1 MRASRSLSLLLLSL
15 LPALAAAQANE
26 TDRSWN
32 QPVEPFRIAG
42 NLYYVGASDITSFL
56 ITTPQGHILIDGGFV
71 ETVPLIR
78 ASVKKLGFRLEDVK
92 FLLNNHAHYDHAAG
106 LAELKKL
113 TGAKLV
119 VAEGDAPVL
128 AAGGHGDF
136 AFGDRFLFPPVQ
148 ADRTIK
154 DGDTVSLGG
163 TTLTA
168 RVTPGHTRGCTT
180 WTMKVK
186 DGERTLDA
194 VFAGSV
200 SVNPGVTLAVNP
212 RYPKIAEDYAHTFE
226 VLKGLPCDLFLSS
239 HGSFFDLLK
248 KAERLRSGETP
259 NPFIDPKGYRSYLA
273 RMEERFRTQL
283 AEERKAVPA
292 EGEILR
298 VGGAVSRPEL
308 ISSVPVAYP
317 EAARRARVN
326 GVVVVEAVID
336 EQGNVVKARVL
347 KGLPMGLDKAAEKA
361 VLQWK
366 YKPAMAYGKPV
377 KVYSTL
383 TVKCQ
388 VPPEP

>member
-1 MRASRSLSLLLLSL
+1 MRPLRPLSLLLLL
-15 LPALAAAQANE
+15 LPTLAAAQANE

-42 NLYYVGASDITSFL
+42 NLYYVGASDITSYL

-113 TGAKLV
+113 SGAKLV
-119 VAEGDAPVL
+119 VAEGDAPLL

-148 ADRTIK
+148 ADRTIR
-154 DGDTVSLGG
+154 DGDMVTLGG
-163 TTLTA
+163 VTLTA
-168 RVTPGHTRGCTT
+168 RVTPGHTKGCTT
-180 WTMKVK
+180 WTMKVE
-186 DGERTLDA
+186 DGDRTLDA

-212 RYPKIAEDYAHTFE
+212 RYPKIAEDYARTFE
-226 VLKGLPCDLFLSS
+226 VLEALPCDLFLSS

-248 KAERLRSGETP
+248 KAERLRNGETP
-259 NPFIDPKGYRSYLA
+259 NPFIDPKGYRAYLA

-283 AEERKAVPA
+283 AEEKKAVPA

-298 VGGAVSRPEL
+298 VDGAVSRPEL
-308 ISSVPVAYP
+308 VSSVPVEYP
-317 EAARRARVN
+317 EAARRARVQ
-326 GVVVVEAVID
+326 GMVILEAVID
-336 EQGNVVKARVL
+336 EQGNVVKSRVL
-347 KGLPMGLDKAAEKA
+347 KGLPMGLDKAAQDA
-361 VLQWK
+361 VRQWK

-377 KVYSTL
+377 KVYYNV
-383 TVKCQ
+383 TVNCEA
-388 VPPEP
+388 PPEP